1 MLKYTPKELYLQA
14 KLSDLDDIA
23 WYKYNNINGITQQY
37 PVTDTIAGKGSHQVG
52 KKSPNGLGLYDMS
65 GNVYERCYDWHGT
78 VNAGTETDPTGPV
91 EGDDRVLR
99 GGAWNSYGYDSTVS
113 KRSFYDPFGRFGYFG
128 FRVARSK

>member
-1 MLKYTPKELYLQA
+1 MT
-14 KLSDLDDIA
+14 
-23 WYKYNNINGITQQY
+23 
-37 PVTDTIAGKGSHQVG
+37 
-52 KKSPNGLGLYDMS
+52 
-65 GNVYERCYDWHGT
+65 GNVNEWCYDWHGT